1 MNNDFYEQLD
11 FFDKLTKHLEGI
23 NLPVDFD
30 KQGNALSVNLG
41 HNQSRHLFLIV
52 TRINDGSR
60 LTLFTGFP
68 FVPNSENWLSLNNF
82 SSYLCYSKAVAAVY
96 SPKDSQRFEIAL
108 STDIYDAYEPS
119 EQVYYSIF
127 NLLTPLPKLTAGILT
142 TAIWNPRTKRL
153 AGSFLAPM
161 VLRTSSAP
169 AIECCIA

>member
-30 KQGNALSVNLG
+30 EQGNTLSVHLG
-41 HNQSRHLFLIV
+41 NDQGRHLVLMV

-96 SPKDSQRFEIAL
+96 NPKDSQRFEIVL

-119 EQVYYSIF
+119 DQVYYSIF
-127 NLLTPLPKLTAGILT
+127 NFIEFYKSLRPDLEKLTSSIIL
-142 TAIWNPRTKRL
+142 L
-153 AGSFLAPM
+153 S
-161 VLRTSSAP
+161 
-169 AIECCIA
+169 